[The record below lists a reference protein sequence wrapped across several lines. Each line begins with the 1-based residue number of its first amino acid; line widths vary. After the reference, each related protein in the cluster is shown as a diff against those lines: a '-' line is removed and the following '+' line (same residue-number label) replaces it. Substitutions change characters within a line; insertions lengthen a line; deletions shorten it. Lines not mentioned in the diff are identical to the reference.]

1 MKCSILKEKG
11 GLDMKTKVVLD
22 ALVPREDFDIKDE
35 SGVAVNRNILTMSIT
50 DLDYNSFLYSAIKK
64 PDFQRETNEWD
75 AAKIYQL
82 VLSFI
87 EGELIPSVIL
97 WKSVSNHIFV
107 IDGSHRIS
115 ALAAWVNDDYGD
127 GFISRKYFDNE
138 IPEGQLKS
146 AKYTRELINNTIGS
160 YSELKKIIHNPS
172 EDDLKNKR
180 AKSLGSL
187 AIQLQWVEGNSQ
199 KAEESFFRINQQGTP
214 ISNTEI
220 KLIKARACANG
231 LAARAIVRSGKGH
244 NYWSKFSE
252 EIQSDIYKV
261 AKEINEML
269 FFPEYKTPIKTLD
282 LPIGGTL
289 LSDQGQQLILETI
302 NVANGLKETDELE
315 VDDTGNKTLEFLKQC
330 RKVVRRINSMH
341 PSSLGLHPV
350 VYFYNMRGIH
360 KIASYYAILGFVK
373 YLEENNRF
381 KDFTKVRSDFEKIM
395 INYEYLVQIIVRR
408 YRQSNRGHKFITK
421 YYISIMDLLIH
432 GYEIEE
438 TMKKLVESKD
448 FDYLSKDIM
457 TLEDVNNDRFSDG
470 RKSNVF
476 ILEALKSA
484 PRCAICNGYLHKNSI
499 TIDHKVRVEDG
510 GKGSVENGQ
519 LAHPYCN
526 STYKN

>member
-1 MKCSILKEKG
+1 MSS
-11 GLDMKTKVVLD
+11 KVVLD

-35 SGVAVNRNILTMSIT
+35 SGVAINRNILTMSVT

-75 AAKIYQL
+75 TGKIYQL

-127 GFISRKYFDNE
+127 GFISRKFFDNE
-138 IPEGQLKS
+138 IPDEQIKS
-146 AKYTRELINNTIGS
+146 AKYTRELINSTIGS

-172 EDDLKNKR
+172 NDDLKNRR

-220 KLIKARACANG
+220 KLIKSRACANG

-244 NYWSKFSE
+244 NYWSKFTE
-252 EIQSDIYKV
+252 AIQNDIYKV

-269 FFPEYKTPIKTLD
+269 FTPEYKTPIKTLD
-282 LPIGGTL
+282 LPIGGAL
-289 LSDQGQQLILETI
+289 LSDHGQQLILETI
-302 NVANGLKETDELE
+302 NVANGLKDSEVLTADNSGET
-315 VDDTGNKTLEFLKQC
+315 TLEFLKQC
-330 RKVVRRINSMH
+330 RKIVRRINSMH
-341 PSSLGLHPV
+341 PSSLGLHPI

-360 KIASYYAILGFVK
+360 KIASYYAMLGFVK
-373 YLEENNRF
+373 YLEEHNKF
-381 KDFTKVRSDFEKIM
+381 EEFTLIRSKFEVIM

-408 YRQSNRGHKFITK
+408 YRQSIRGHKFITR
-421 YYISIMDLLIH
+421 YYIDIMDLLLE
-432 GYEIEE
+432 GYGIED
-438 TMKKLVESKD
+438 TMKKLVESND
-448 FDYLSKDIM
+448 FNYLSKEIM
-457 TLEDVNNDRFSDG
+457 TLEDVTSDRFSDG
-470 RKSNVF
+470 RKSSVF

-484 PRCAICNGYLHKNSI
+484 PKCAICGGYLHKNSI
-499 TIDHKVRVEDG
+499 TIDHKIRVQDG
-510 GKGSVENGQ
+510 GRGNVDNGQ

>member
-1 MKCSILKEKG
+1 MLN
-11 GLDMKTKVVLD
+11 TKVVLD
-22 ALVPREDFDIKDE
+22 ALIPREDFDIKDE
-35 SGVAVNRNILTMSIT
+35 SGVAVNRNILTMSVT
-50 DLDYNSFLYSAIKK
+50 DLDYNSSFLYSAIKK

-75 AAKIYQL
+75 SSKIYQL

-127 GFISRKYFDNE
+127 GLISRKFFDNE
-138 IPEGQLKS
+138 IPDEQLES
-146 AKYTRELINNTIGS
+146 AKRTRGIIDTTIGS
-160 YSELKKIIHNPS
+160 YVELKKIIHNPS
-172 EDDLKNKR
+172 DDELKNKR
-180 AKSLGSL
+180 AKSLASL

-214 ISNTEI
+214 ISITEI
-220 KLIKARACANG
+220 KLIKARMCANG

-252 EIQSDIYKV
+252 DIQNDIYKV

-269 FFPEYKTPIKTLD
+269 FYPEYKTPIKTLD
-282 LPIGGTL
+282 LPIGGAL

-302 NVANGLKETDELE
+302 NVANGLKENEVLE
-315 VDDTGNKTLEFLKQC
+315 PDNSGITTLNFLKQC

-350 VYFYNMRGIH
+350 VYFYNMRGLH
-360 KIASYYAILGFVK
+360 KIASFYAMLGYIN
-373 YLEENNRF
+373 YLEEKDKF
-381 KDFTKVRSDFEKIM
+381 LDFTKIRSKFEEIM

-408 YRQSNRGHKFITK
+408 YRQSNRGQKFITK
-421 YYISIMDLLIH
+421 YYIKIMDLLLN
-432 GYEIEE
+432 GYDIEE
-438 TMKKLVESKD
+438 TMRKLVESCE
-448 FDYLSKDIM
+448 FSYLSKEIM
-457 TLEDVNNDRFSDG
+457 TLKDVSTDRFSDG
-470 RKSNVF
+470 RKSSIF
-476 ILEALKSA
+476 IVEALKSA
-484 PRCAICNGYLHKNSI
+484 PRCAICGGYLHKNSI
-499 TIDHKVRVEDG
+499 TIDHKVRVQDG
-510 GKGSVENGQ
+510 GKGNIENGQ